1 MHSKIERGDEEEVT
15 ETDKGTLFLDKIGEL
30 ALQIQVKLLRVLQE
44 GEFFRLGST
53 KNQKVDVRVVVATNK
68 NLNEEIKKGN
78 FRKDLFYRLNMNS
91 IHLPPLRERRDDIP
105 LLAYHFLRKF
115 CEVNNKKNRENFRR
129 CDENP

>member
-1 MHSKIERGDEEEVT
+1 MT